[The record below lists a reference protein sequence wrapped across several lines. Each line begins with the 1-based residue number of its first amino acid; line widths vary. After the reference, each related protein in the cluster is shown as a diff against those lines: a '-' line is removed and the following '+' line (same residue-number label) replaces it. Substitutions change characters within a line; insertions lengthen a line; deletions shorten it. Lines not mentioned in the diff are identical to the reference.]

1 MPTFSSPSPPVL
13 GTEPTV
19 ISAWL
24 PSTVRPSV
32 IVTSTPSAVRV
43 TESARAFFTSVTP
56 RSANT
61 SSSTAAAS
69 ESSCG
74 RIWSRLATTVTFTPS
89 SV

>member
-1 MPTFSSPSPPVL
+1 ML
-13 GTEPTV
+13 GTDPTV

-24 PSTVRPSV
+24 PSTERPSA
-32 IVTSTPSAVRV
+32 IVTLTPVSVRV
-43 TESARAFFTSVTP
+43 TESARAFLTSVTP

-69 ESSCG
+69 ESSWG
-74 RIWSRLATTVTFTPS
+74 RIWSRLATTVTVTPS

>member
-1 MPTFSSPSPPVL
+1 ML

-24 PSTVRPSV
+24 PSTLRPSA
-32 IVTSTPSAVRV
+32 IDTRTPSAVRV
-43 TESARAFFTSVTP
+43 TESARAFLTSDTP
-56 RSANT
+56 RSSNA

-74 RIWSRLATTVTFTPS
+74 RIWSRLATTVTLTPS